1 MGRQWDQ
8 DLSRFKPYGTTRATN
23 ILIKKINWNWGI
35 FAWWNWG
42 SKAAGQ
48 KKKRFNAI
56 VGIIDT
62 SLFTSSAITGGT
74 SIPAFASGVGVA
86 IGAALGGMSEYFS
99 LSAIATWKYSRSLTV
114 KQGKHNAIKLL
125 ALSKL
130 DSIADIISQ
139 AMQDGEISPTE
150 FHKVLQKIEK
160 YRKLKADIRNQTK
173 AKVKQIEK
181 EQREEILE
189 QGRKEGKSIF

>member
-1 MGRQWDQ
+1 M
-8 DLSRFKPYGTTRATN
+8 
-23 ILIKKINWNWGI
+23 
-35 FAWWNWG
+35 
-42 SKAAGQ
+42 
-48 KKKRFNAI
+48 
-56 VGIIDT
+56 
-62 SLFTSSAITGGT
+62 
-74 SIPAFASGVGVA
+74 
-86 IGAALGGMSEYFS
+86 
-99 LSAIATWKYSRSLTV
+99 

-189 QGRKEGKSIF
+189 QGRKEGK